1 MSATRANNRNLVE
14 LIMAYEQGDM
24 NWEDVLDFFQYL
36 VTSGL
41 AWTLQGSYGRT
52 AAALIDQGL
61 ITR

>member
-1 MSATRANNRNLVE
+1 MSATRANNRNLVD
-14 LIMAYEQGDM
+14 LIMAYEGGDM
-24 NWEDVLDFFQYL
+24 TKEDMLDFFQYL
-36 VTSGL
+36 VTSGR